1 MKVKQDDVLTEQ
13 QLCKY
18 IEKKFKKLYEK
29 YGYLLNINSQNSYLC
44 ITLFVIMIFENFNR
58 GVSNKIIRKNESK
71 NRTRSYN
78 RNYADKIKVYDF

>member
-44 ITLFVIMIFENFNR
+44 ITLFAIMIFENFNR
-58 GVSNKIIRKNESK
+58 GSVIRLFEKMKVRTGHEATIGIMQIKSK
-71 NRTRSYN
+71 
-78 RNYADKIKVYDF
+78 